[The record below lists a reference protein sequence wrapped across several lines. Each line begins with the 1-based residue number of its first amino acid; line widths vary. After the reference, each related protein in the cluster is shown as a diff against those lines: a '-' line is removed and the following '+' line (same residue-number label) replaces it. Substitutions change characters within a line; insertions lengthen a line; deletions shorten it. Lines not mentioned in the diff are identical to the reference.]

1 MPTFIAHDLILK
13 HWVINVKLSTFLTN
27 FPIYKSACNKRMY
40 QPNTKKCHVDQL
52 IDSSKLKYIAIC

>member
-27 FPIYKSACNKRMY
+27 FQFTRVHA
-40 QPNTKKCHVDQL
+40 TKEGISQIQKNVML
-52 IDSSKLKYIAIC
+52 IN